1 VLTLRSARIH
11 PADPDSMY
19 CCCTIHGRCGAPGRW
34 PTHHSLQKRRRPSGR
49 EHRPRCPT
57 PARRPPGKPPITCLR
72 AMGRRPHTE
81 PRVVAFVV
89 ADTIRSG
96 HHPVALRCVTERAA
110 TALQRSPLGLGRA
123 ESDCLLAAHSRSQAF
138 ESPGGP
144 RSEERTRHR
153 TIIPAARDLP
163 LLAMLVT
170 ETVTSLGPLSSAPGF
185 LPERRLLAGVSTRD
199 FSRQNPEAPAY
210 PSTDGFVALFGTVS
224 VSIHRQ
230 ALAGLSWLSSSPP
243 AVSAG
248 RRAWSM
254 PGRPHR
260 CGQAPHGGSG

>member
-1 VLTLRSARIH
+1 MAIGPQH
-11 PADPDSMY
+11 
-19 CCCTIHGRCGAPGRW
+19 CE
-34 PTHHSLQKRRRPSGR
+34 RRRPSGR
-49 EHRPRCPT
+49 KNRSRFFSPT
-57 PARRPPGKPPITCLR
+57 RRPPWKPPITR
-72 AMGRRPHTE
+72 FRVMGRHPHTE
-81 PRVVAFVV
+81 VRVAAFVV
-89 ADTIRSG
+89 APSIHHR
-96 HHPVALRCVTERAA
+96 HHPVMLRCVSERAA
-110 TALQRSPLGLGRA
+110 TALQRSPLGLGQA

-185 LPERRLLAGVSTRD
+185 LPERCLLAGVSTRD

-248 RRAWSM
+248 RRAWST